1 MTPSAEVQAIRSDA
15 RARLNELVAV
25 RELLLPDRDD
35 PLVHVRIDGDRVRH
49 PSRKGSPVA
58 TSVMTPAMTSTEY
71 LLAELRAARGWQRLA
86 LAEVTETP
94 VDQVARWDEHA
105 VQRDLEKAA

>member
-35 PLVHVRIDGDRVRH
+35 PLVM
-49 PSRKGSPVA
+49 S
-58 TSVMTPAMTSTEY
+58 
-71 LLAELRAARGWQRLA
+71 ELTVIESGIRAAK
-86 LAEVTETP
+86 EVLWP
-94 VDQVARWDEHA
+94 PRS
-105 VQRDLEKAA
+105 